1 MNITFR
7 QLDLFRALVATG
19 SVSGAAREAGVTQ
32 PTASVHLRELAE
44 EIGLPLYE
52 VIGRTVHLTEAGKEL
67 AASARIMHDE
77 WESYGQKV
85 AALKGAERG
94 RLRVAVVSTAKYFV
108 PRLLGEFCSAHPGV
122 DVALEVMNRDGVIDR
137 LRQNLDDLYVMSR
150 PPADLALEDRVF
162 LPNPLVLICAKDHP
176 LAKRRKLDLRLLA
189 EERFILREE
198 GSGTRL
204 AADAHF
210 RAHRFKPKVRLTLGS
225 NEAIKEAVAGGLG
238 LAVVSSHAL
247 RLAPSSGLAVMDVA
261 GFPIAS
267 SWHIVYPSGRRLS
280 PVAKVFEEHLV
291 RHARDLSGEFMRPN
305 QPAR

>member
-19 SVSGAAREAGVTQ
+19 SVSGAARAAGVTQ

-44 EIGLPLYE
+44 EVGLPLYE
-52 VIGRTVHLTEAGKEL
+52 VIGRTVHLTEAGREL
-67 AASARIMHDE
+67 AATARLVHDE
-77 WESYGQKV
+77 WEAYGQKI
-85 AALKGAERG
+85 AALKGGERG

-108 PRLLGEFCSAHPGV
+108 PRLLGGFCSAHPGV
-122 DVALEVMNRDGVIDR
+122 DVALEVLNRDGVIDR
-137 LRQNLDDLYVMSR
+137 LRQNLDDLYIMSR
-150 PPADLALEDRVF
+150 PPTDLALEDRIF
-162 LPNPLVLICAKDHP
+162 LPNPLVLICAKGHP
-176 LAKRRKLDLRLLA
+176 LAKRQRVELRALA
-189 EERFILREE
+189 AERFLLREE

-204 AADAHF
+204 AVDAHF
-210 RAHRFKPKVRLTLGS
+210 NACRFRPQVRLVLGS

-238 LAVVSSHAL
+238 IAVVSAHAL
-247 RLAPSSGLAVMDVA
+247 RQAPTPGVVVMDVV

-291 RHARDLSGEFMRPN
+291 RHSQGLAGEKWPK
-305 QPAR
+305 

>member
-19 SVSGAAREAGVTQ
+19 SVSGAARAAGVTQ

-52 VIGRTVHLTEAGKEL
+52 VIGRTVHLTEAGREL
-67 AASARIMHDE
+67 AASARVMQDE
-77 WESYGQKV
+77 WETYGQKV
-85 AALKGAERG
+85 AALKGGERG
-94 RLRVAVVSTAKYFV
+94 RLRVALVSTAKYFV

-122 DVALEVMNRDGVIDR
+122 DVSLEVLNRDGVIER

-150 PPADLALEDRVF
+150 PPTDLALEDRVF
-162 LPNPLVLICAKDHP
+162 LPNPLVLIGPRAHP
-176 LAKRRKLDLRLLA
+176 LAKRRKIELRSLA
-189 EERFILREE
+189 AERFILREE

-204 AADAHF
+204 AVDAHF
-210 RAHRFKPKVRLTLGS
+210 KSHRFRPQVRLVLGS

-238 LAVVSSHAL
+238 LAVISAHAL
-247 RLAPSSGLAVMDVA
+247 RQAPTPGVAVLDVA

-280 PVAKVFEEHLV
+280 PVARIFEEHLV
-291 RHARDLSGEFMRPN
+291 RHSRGLGAEPGPKSAF
-305 QPAR
+305 Q

>member
-19 SVSGAAREAGVTQ
+19 SVSGAARAAGVTQ

-44 EIGLPLYE
+44 EVGLPLYE
-52 VIGRTVHLTEAGKEL
+52 VIGRTIHLTEAGREL
-67 AASARIMHDE
+67 AATARLVHDE
-77 WESYGQKV
+77 WEAYGQKI
-85 AALKGAERG
+85 AALKGGERG

-108 PRLLGEFCSAHPGV
+108 PRLLGGFCSAHPGV
-122 DVALEVMNRDGVIDR
+122 DVALEVLNRDGVIDR
-137 LRQNLDDLYVMSR
+137 LRQNLDDLYIMSR
-150 PPADLALEDRVF
+150 PPTDLALVDRIF
-162 LPNPLVLICAKDHP
+162 LPNPLVLICAKGHP
-176 LAKRRKLDLRLLA
+176 LAKRQRVELRALA
-189 EERFILREE
+189 AERFLLREE

-204 AADAHF
+204 AVDAHF
-210 RAHRFKPKVRLTLGS
+210 KTCRFRPQVRLVLGS

-238 LAVVSSHAL
+238 LAVVSAHAL
-247 RLAPSSGLAVMDVA
+247 RQAPTPGVVVMDVV

-291 RHARDLSGEFMRPN
+291 RHSQGLSGEKWPK
-305 QPAR
+305 